1 LTVTLPGFE
10 AMLVSNRPPDI
21 VPSRAPV
28 EVTYT
33 FNVAVEFELVASTRR
48 RPAFHSARVIMTVSV
63 AGEGAELTVSTAL
76 RLAPPVAVI
85 VAVPAPDV
93 ETLNEALVAPA
104 GTVTDAG
111 TVATALELESDT
123 ASPPVG
129 AAAERVTV
137 PVELAPEVTV
147 DGLSVSAVRL
157 GPVATGSRVS
167 VADNVTPPPDTEI
180 VTSVLVL
187 TGEVPMLNPPAPANW
202 GTVTELGMVTRSG
215 REVESEK
222 VTSASLGSAAVT
234 RPNEPDEL
242 EVVAGSSVMEVG
254 AGCGVSVVVAC
265 TLAPRQVAVIVTGV
279 SEETRLVGI
288 VNETD
293 STPAG
298 TVTLAGGWAAGLE
311 LERLT
316 TAPPAC
322 ACPFSITIAPSGTP
336 PFWRTGMPS
345 RLRSDDGLTVKLFVV
360 ETEPIVAVIVTVAGV
375 STWPVTKRNV
385 AKEKPAGTA
394 TEAGSGAACAFELV
408 RLIVAPPAGAPLF
421 SWRST

>member
-1 LTVTLPGFE
+1 
-10 AMLVSNRPPDI
+10 MLVSKRPPDI
-21 VPSRAPV
+21 VPSRTPV

-33 FNVAVEFELVASTRR
+33 FNVAVELELVASTRR
-48 RPAFHSARVIMTVSV
+48 RPPFHSARVIVTVSV
-63 AGEGAELTVSTAL
+63 AGGGAELTVSTAL
-76 RLAPPVAVI
+76 RLAPPPVAVI
-85 VAVPAPDV
+85 VALPEPDV
-93 ETLNEALVAPA
+93 ETLKEALVAPA

-111 TVATALELESDT
+111 TLATALELESDT

-129 AAAERVTV
+129 AAPESVTV

-147 DGLSVSAVRL
+147 DGLRVSAVAL
-157 GPVATGSRVS
+157 GPTVTGSRVS

-180 VTSVLVL
+180 VTSVFVL
-187 TGEVPMLNPPAPANW
+187 TGEVPMLNPPAAANW
-202 GTVTELGMVTRSG
+202 GTVTEFGMVTRSG

-234 RPNEPDEL
+234 RPNEPDEP
-242 EVVAGSSVMEVG
+242 EVG

-279 SEETRLVGI
+279 SAETWLVGT

-298 TVTLAGGWAAGLE
+298 TVTLAGGWAAALE
-311 LERLT
+311 LERVT
-316 TAPPAC
+316 TAPPAG
-322 ACPFSITIAPSGTP
+322 ACPLSIMTAPSATP
-336 PFWRTGMPS
+336 PFWRNGRPS
-345 RLRSDDGLTVKLFVV
+345 RLRSDDGLTVKLFAVD
-360 ETEPIVAVIVTVAGV
+360 TEPIVAVIVTVVGV
-375 STWPVTKRNV
+375 STCPVTKRNV
-385 AKEKPAGTA
+385 TKEKPAGTA
-394 TEAGSGAACAFELV
+394 TEAGSGAACAFELA

>member
-1 LTVTLPGFE
+1 
-10 AMLVSNRPPDI
+10 MLISKRPPDI
-21 VPSRAPV
+21 VPSRTPV

-48 RPAFHSARVIMTVSV
+48 RPPFHSARVIVTVSV
-63 AGEGAELTVSTAL
+63 AGGGAELTVSTAL
-76 RLAPPVAVI
+76 RLAPPPVAVI
-85 VAVPAPDV
+85 VAFPEPDV
-93 ETLNEALVAPA
+93 EMLKEALVAPA

-111 TVATALELESDT
+111 TLATALELESDT

-129 AAAERVTV
+129 AAPESATV

-147 DGLSVSAVRL
+147 DGLSVSAVAL
-157 GPVATGSRVS
+157 GPTATGSRVS
-167 VADNVTPPPDTEI
+167 VADNVTPPPDTEM
-180 VTSVLVL
+180 VTSVFVL
-187 TGEVPMLNPPAPANW
+187 TGEVPMLNPPAAANW
-202 GTVTELGMVTRSG
+202 GTVTEVGIVTRSG

-234 RPNEPDEL
+234 RPNEPAEP
-242 EVVAGSSVMEVG
+242 EVVEGSSVIEVG

-265 TLAPRQVAVIVTGV
+265 TLAPRQLAVIVT
-279 SEETRLVGI
+279 

-316 TAPPAC
+316 TAPPAG
-322 ACPFSITIAPSGTP
+322 ACPFSITIPPTGTP
-336 PFWRTGMPS
+336 PFWRKGMPS
-345 RLRSDDGLTVKLFVV
+345 RLRNDDGLRLKNFVV
-360 ETEPIVAVIVTVAGV
+360 DTEPIVAVIVTVVGV
-375 STWPVTKRNV
+375 STCPVTKRNV
-385 AKEKPAGTA
+385 TKETPPGTA
-394 TEAGSGAACAFELV
+394 TEAGSGAACGFELA

-421 SWRST
+421 SCSST

>member
-1 LTVTLPGFE
+1 
-10 AMLVSNRPPDI
+10 MLVSKRPPDI
-21 VPSRAPV
+21 VPNRTPV

-33 FNVAVEFELVASTRR
+33 VNVAVEFELVASTRR
-48 RPAFHSARVIMTVSV
+48 RPPLHSARVIVTVSV
-63 AGEGAELTVSTAL
+63 ADGGAELTVSTAL
-76 RLAPPVAVI
+76 RLIPPPVAVI
-85 VAVPAPDV
+85 VAFPEPDV
-93 ETLNEALVAPA
+93 ESLKEALVAPA

-111 TVATALELESDT
+111 TLATALELESDT
-123 ASPPVG
+123 ASPPAGV
-129 AAAERVTV
+129 AAESVTV
-137 PVELAPEVTV
+137 PVEFAPEVTV
-147 DGLSVSAVRL
+147 EGLSVSALAV
-157 GPVATGSRVS
+157 GPTATGPRVS

-180 VTSVLVL
+180 VTSVFVL
-187 TGEVPMLNPPAPANW
+187 TGEVPMLNPPAAANW
-202 GTVTELGMVTRSG
+202 GTVAEFGIVTRSG

-234 RPNEPDEL
+234 RPNDPDEP
-242 EVVAGSSVMEVG
+242 EVVAGSSVIEVG

-279 SEETRLVGI
+279 SPETWLVGI

-316 TAPPAC
+316 TASPAG

-336 PFWRTGMPS
+336 PFWRKGMPS
-345 RLRSDDGLTVKLFVV
+345 RLRNDDGLTVKLFVV
-360 ETEPIVAVIVTVAGV
+360 ATEPIVAVIVTVVGA
-375 STWPVTKRNV
+375 STCPVTKRKV
-385 AKEKPAGTA
+385 RKEKPAGTA
-394 TEAGSGAACAFELV
+394 TDAGSGAACASELA
-408 RLIVAPPAGAPLF
+408 RLIIAPPAGAPLF